1 MIDCVLGVEEIKVS
15 HTLPGKGKPK
25 EREVNSVCSE
35 NFQFDVSNLDS
46 SKGYKRDRG
55 EWNLSEA

>member
-1 MIDCVLGVEEIKVS
+1 MIDYVLGVEEIKVS

-25 EREVNSVCSE
+25 EREVNME
-35 NFQFDVSNLDS
+35 NSKFDVSNLDS

>member
-1 MIDCVLGVEEIKVS
+1 MIDYVLGVEEIKVS

-25 EREVNSVCSE
+25 EREVNSFCSE
-35 NFQFDVSNLDS
+35 NSKFDVSNLDY
-46 SKGYKRDRG
+46 KGYKRGRG